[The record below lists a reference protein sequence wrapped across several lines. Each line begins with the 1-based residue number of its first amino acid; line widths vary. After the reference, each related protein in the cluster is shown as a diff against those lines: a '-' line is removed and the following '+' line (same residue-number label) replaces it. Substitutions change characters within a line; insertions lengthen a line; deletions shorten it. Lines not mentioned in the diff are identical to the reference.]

1 MLNHVY
7 HSKGIT
13 LIELMVIIAII
24 AILATIAVPSFQ
36 DLIKRNQI
44 AAQNNELIAL
54 IHLARNEAIRRN
66 PVGNDTV
73 LLQLDA
79 NTTAATWEGAVY
91 PPDESETAAG
101 CDPGAIRCATHTNG
115 ELTTSDTFELYF
127 DNRGYSVDSAGN
139 LQEVTLTL
147 RHKACT
153 TNRHAREVTIRR
165 TGQVSS
171 EPTDCE

>member
-1 MLNHVY
+1 MPANKQY
-7 HSKGIT
+7 GIN

-36 DLIKRNQI
+36 ELIKRNQI

-73 LLQLDA
+73 LLQLIADP
-79 NTTAATWEGAVY
+79 TAATWEGAVY
-91 PPDESETAAG
+91 PPGAGETAAG
-101 CDPGAIRCATHTNG
+101 CPTGAIRCATHTNG
-115 ELTTSDTFELYF
+115 ELTSDTFELYF
-127 DNRGYSVDSAGN
+127 DNRGYSVAANG
-139 LQEVTLTL
+139 QELKEVVLTL